1 MVKIPPKEYLS
12 QIFDYCDGELYWK
25 VKKSDKIKIGQKAG
39 SKSTNGY
46 YNLRIDGVCYKLH
59 RVIYAFHFD
68 SVPEQLDHIDGNPSN
83 NKIENLRP
91 CNYSENGRNRAKQV
105 NNTSGYKGVSFH
117 KHSRKWLAFCDGK
130 GLGYF
135 NTPEQ
140 AYQKVCEYRNY
151 AHKDFSKN

>member
-12 QIFDYCDGELYWK
+12 QIFDY
-25 VKKSDKIKIGQKAG
+25 
-39 SKSTNGY
+39 
-46 YNLRIDGVCYKLH
+46 
-59 RVIYAFHFD
+59 
-68 SVPEQLDHIDGNPSN
+68 
-83 NKIENLRP
+83 
-91 CNYSENGRNRAKQV
+91 
-105 NNTSGYKGVSFH
+105 
-117 KHSRKWLAFCDGK
+117 CDGK